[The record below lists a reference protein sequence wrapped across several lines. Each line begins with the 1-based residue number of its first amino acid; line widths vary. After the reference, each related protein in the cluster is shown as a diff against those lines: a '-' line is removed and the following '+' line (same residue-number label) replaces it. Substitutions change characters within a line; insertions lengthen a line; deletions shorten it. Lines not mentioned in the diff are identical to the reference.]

1 MLRAQSRFLFPKNA
15 TGAITSFVS
24 KKNVAKNNIKIGEII
39 FDKVS
44 LTTNPVINI
53 SFKVDLNGLISV
65 CVEDI
70 KTNENKNVLI
80 KCEIEIDEDL
90 DNTDLFEL
98 EKLDEK
104 EALILNLC
112 YKIKNKIENLLKS
125 EYFTSDQIDED
136 KAKYFESLYESIVD
150 ENDIPSIPELIKIDK
165 DLDENY
171 FLLINNSNNLI
182 KKVNELDNDINNDS
196 YLDID
201 KIILDEKIENLNTK
215 IDFYLSKAEDL
226 NDEFKKECLL
236 EIHERINKVD
246 SIDQK
251 FIDEK
256 LKYIYELF
264 SEDSKDE
271 LINLCNF
278 LKSGIENNEIPK
290 NDELCSIIDDSIRDI
305 NLFVNNS
312 SYLEQINKINSIC
325 EKISKNF

>member
-1 MLRAQSRFLFPKNA
+1 M
-15 TGAITSFVS
+15 
-24 KKNVAKNNIKIGEII
+24 
-39 FDKVS
+39 
-44 LTTNPVINI
+44 
-53 SFKVDLNGLISV
+53 
-65 CVEDI
+65 
-70 KTNENKNVLI
+70 
-80 KCEIEIDEDL
+80 
-90 DNTDLFEL
+90 
-98 EKLDEK
+98 
-104 EALILNLC
+104 
-112 YKIKNKIENLLKS
+112 LKS

>member
-1 MLRAQSRFLFPKNA
+1 
-15 TGAITSFVS
+15 
-24 KKNVAKNNIKIGEII
+24 
-39 FDKVS
+39 
-44 LTTNPVINI
+44 
-53 SFKVDLNGLISV
+53 
-65 CVEDI
+65 
-70 KTNENKNVLI
+70 
-80 KCEIEIDEDL
+80 
-90 DNTDLFEL
+90 
-98 EKLDEK
+98 
-104 EALILNLC
+104 
-112 YKIKNKIENLLKS
+112 LLKS

>member
-1 MLRAQSRFLFPKNA
+1 
-15 TGAITSFVS
+15 
-24 KKNVAKNNIKIGEII
+24 
-39 FDKVS
+39 
-44 LTTNPVINI
+44 
-53 SFKVDLNGLISV
+53 
-65 CVEDI
+65 
-70 KTNENKNVLI
+70 
-80 KCEIEIDEDL
+80 
-90 DNTDLFEL
+90 
-98 EKLDEK
+98 
-104 EALILNLC
+104 
-112 YKIKNKIENLLKS
+112 
-125 EYFTSDQIDED
+125 
-136 KAKYFESLYESIVD
+136 
-150 ENDIPSIPELIKIDK
+150 
-165 DLDENY
+165 LDENY